1 MDGWMSLSA
10 SNKERGLVFFYL
22 CFCFRSS
29 GMSRRPKQPGASG
42 TLGEERE
49 KKRRRRRRRR
59 REKLYTS
66 CYTCYM
72 DILPLFFS
80 QFLFFLFSFFFC
92 GSTQGR
98 RRRNGGELLL
108 PSDYLNLI
116 PSSPSS
122 LWTQLIDQQRV
133 EEEKLERERERM
145 CSSRYII
152 SISICL

>member
-1 MDGWMSLSA
+1 LFQELRYVEEA
-10 SNKERGLVFFYL
+10 QIA
-22 CFCFRSS
+22 RSKRNI
-29 GMSRRPKQPGASG
+29 GRR
-42 TLGEERE
+42 ERE
-49 KKRRRRRRRR
+49 KERRRRRRR

-80 QFLFFLFSFFFC
+80 PFLFFLFSSFFC

-116 PSSPSS
+116 PPSPSS

-133 EEEKLERERERM
+133 EEEKLKREREREL